1 MAVRLRI
8 REVAKASAL
17 PKGEMCRVARFLV
30 FRADPPPARRR
41 GYFFNNIPIVRAIR
55 LTDQAWRPSS
65 AAIFDTPAPAR
76 ATKQLL
82 ELALGPLLRLR
93 CFHRAALTTCRSAY
107 Q

>member
-55 LTDQAWRPSS
+55 LTDQA
-65 AAIFDTPAPAR
+65 
-76 ATKQLL
+76 
-82 ELALGPLLRLR
+82 
-93 CFHRAALTTCRSAY
+93 
-107 Q
+107 